1 MGFKISFSVFL
12 ALASVL
18 ATCSLITSTS
28 HQDSLFPVQGQQHQ
42 ECCFHHHFSAL
53 LRLKRGF
60 RFTSDYSVTNLCSWN
75 PQNRDCCTW
84 EGITCD
90 SSTGHVIALDLG
102 ELGISGQIDFQTL
115 SHLGGSLHI
124 LNLAH
129 NRFDPSPIPPAIG
142 QLHQLTHL
150 NLSRGFF
157 YGQIPLEMSSLTR
170 LVSLDL
176 SYNGYGIRLMLEK
189 PSFGALIQ
197 NKSGLRELTLD
208 YVTMS
213 SGQEWSRT
221 ISSSLPNLRKLS
233 MVDCGLSGPVHPYF
247 SHLPFLSQL
256 DLGYNNLLC
265 AELDFIGNLSSLTS
279 LRLAGCHGRFSGKI
293 SSVRYLSELDLSSND
308 ISSAVL
314 DFFANSSS
322 LTSLTLENCGLD
334 GRHLVR
340 ILRLPCLTK
349 LALDDNDFSS
359 VKPDFAGNV
368 SSFKS
373 LTELRLRNC
382 NMSGLL
388 PSHLANFTRLEV
400 LDLSSNAF
408 SGSIPSSY
416 GTDLL
421 NLRQISLN
429 GNLLNGTIPSS
440 LFSLPSLMTLHLEDN
455 QLSGQLDEFHNAS
468 SSPLYW
474 IALRSNMLQGM
485 IPRSIFQLANLGI
498 LSLYSNNFRDTLN
511 LDLFLNLTN
520 LFVLGL
526 SNINLLVK
534 DGTSD
539 STSMSLPQFRYLSLP
554 YCNIKR
560 FPDFLRNQ
568 ERLVYL
574 DLSSNK
580 MEGEIPMWIW
590 KVGNGSMDHLNLS
603 HNALQ
608 AIQTPTPNLSST
620 CLSIL
625 DLSSNVLEGLLPIPS
640 SSLRFYSAS
649 NNSLSGEIPVS
660 ACNLTSL
667 QVLNM
672 SRNGFIGQIPTSMKN
687 LTTLESLDL
696 SQNSISGYI
705 PQELSELT
713 FLAGLRAFREDRNF
727 SFL

>member
-1 MGFKISFSVFL
+1 MHYYKSHLLPNYQYS
-12 ALASVL
+12 
-18 ATCSLITSTS
+18 STS
-28 HQDSLFPVQGQQHQ
+28 HQDSLFPVQGQQHP

-102 ELGISGQIDFQTL
+102 ELGISGQMDFQTL
-115 SHLGGSLHI
+115 SHLGDSLHI
-124 LNLAH
+124 LNLAY
-129 NRFDPSPIPPAIG
+129 NTFYPSPIPPAIG

-150 NLSRGFF
+150 NLSRDFF

-176 SYNGYGIRLMLEK
+176 SHNLSIPLMLEK

-197 NKSGLRELTLD
+197 NMSSLRELTLD
-208 YVTMS
+208 GVRMS

-233 MVDCGLSGPVHPYF
+233 MAGCDLSGPVHPSF

-256 DLGYNNLLC
+256 NLGYNNLSC

-279 LRLAGCHGRFSGKI
+279 LGLADCHGRFSGKI

-314 DFFANSSS
+314 DFIANSSS
-322 LTSLTLENCGLD
+322 FTSLSLQNCGLD
-334 GRHLVR
+334 GRYLVR

-349 LALDDNDFSS
+349 LELDDNDFSS

-373 LTELRLRNC
+373 LAELRLSNC
-382 NMSGLL
+382 NMSGPL

-400 LDLSSNAF
+400 LDLSLNAF
-408 SGSIPSSY
+408 SGSIPASY

-429 GNLLNGTIPSS
+429 GNLLDGTIPSS
-440 LFSLPSLMTLHLEDN
+440 LFSLPSLMMLRLEGN
-455 QLSGQLDEFHNAS
+455 QLS
-468 SSPLYW
+468 
-474 IALRSNMLQGM
+474 
-485 IPRSIFQLANLGI
+485 
-498 LSLYSNNFRDTLN
+498 
-511 LDLFLNLTN
+511 
-520 LFVLGL
+520 V
-526 SNINLLVK
+526 
-534 DGTSD
+534 
-539 STSMSLPQFRYLSLP
+539 
-554 YCNIKR
+554 
-560 FPDFLRNQ
+560 
-568 ERLVYL
+568 
-574 DLSSNK
+574 
-580 MEGEIPMWIW
+580 
-590 KVGNGSMDHLNLS
+590 
-603 HNALQ
+603 
-608 AIQTPTPNLSST
+608 IQTPTPDLSSSR
-620 CLSIL
+620 LSIL
-625 DLSSNVLEGLLPIPS
+625 DLSSNVLQGLLPIPS
-640 SSLRFYSAS
+640 SSLRFYSVS

-660 ACNLTSL
+660 VQWKFAINRISGMERDDKRRCGTYQRYVVGAVAVYYEPIIVTSKSLVMYFQKIPTGYTLVDLSSNYFQGRIPESIGILKSL

-672 SRNGFIGQIPTSMKN
+672 SHNGFIGQIPTSMKN
-687 LTTLESLDL
+687 LMALESLDL

-713 FLAGLRAFREDRNF
+713 FLAVLNLSMNQLIGPIPHAKQFLTFTNESYEGNPGLCGPPLTKVCGETDGALEDPEF
-727 SFL
+727 ESEIMYVCASV